1 MNMHVY
7 DYSFLRRSKVDTGL
21 LSRVSNIER
30 IDVAMDSSRKED
42 EGLMGA
48 LEARAKIMSIA
59 DSNAIEGIYTDDI
72 RLLGIVSGRTAPR
85 GHDEEE
91 IAGYRDALALI
102 HRDHDR
108 IDLNIDFILE
118 LYSILMKYN
127 ANIRLGFKTKD
138 NAVVEKDSKGNIVKV
153 HQTVPASE
161 ATYNMEQLILAFNDA
176 RNDADI
182 NNLLLIPCFISDFLM
197 IHPFL
202 DGNGRMSRLLTTLL
216 LYQEGYEICRYIS
229 MESMINL
236 SKNDYY
242 DALERSHDGWFD
254 NKNDNG
260 PFISYFISQMFLCYR
275 EMDFAMATETGKRR
289 KSDGLEWFLERTFMP
304 VSKKDLC
311 GLFTGLS
318 ETTIERVLGKMV
330 SDGRIERIGANK
342 NSRYMAVRKHHT
354 G

>member
-1 MNMHVY
+1 MHVY
-7 DYSFLRRSKVDTGL
+7 DYGFLRRSKVDTGL
-21 LSRVSNIER
+21 LSKIGNIER
-30 IDVAMDSSRKED
+30 IDIAMDFSRKDD
-42 EGLMGA
+42 EGLMDA

-59 DSNAIEGIYTDDI
+59 DSNAIEGIYTDEI
-72 RLLGIVSGRTAPR
+72 RLLGIVSGCTAPR

-108 IDLNIDFILE
+108 IDLDIDFILR
-118 LYSILMKYN
+118 LYIILMKYN
-127 ANIRLGFKTKD
+127 ANISLGFKKKD
-138 NAVVEKDSKGNIVKV
+138 NAVVEKDPMGNIVKV
-153 HQTVPASE
+153 HRTVPASE
-161 ATYNMEQLILAFNDA
+161 VTHNMEQLVLAFNDA

-216 LYQEGYEICRYIS
+216 LYQEGYEVCKYVS

-236 SKNDYY
+236 SKGDYY

-254 NKNDNG
+254 NENDNG

-275 EMDFAMATETGKRR
+275 EMDFAMAAETGKRR
-289 KSDGLEWFLERTFMP
+289 KSEGLEWFLERTFMP
-304 VSKKDLC
+304 ISKKDLC
-311 GLFTGLS
+311 GLFPRLS
-318 ETTIERVLGKMV
+318 ETTIERVLARMV
-330 SDGRIERIGANK
+330 SEGKVEHIGANK
-342 NSRYMAVRKHHT
+342 NSRYISVKGRRSE
-354 G
+354 